1 MRDCSGAPHPLPKE
15 KVLCSEVFMRRR
27 ILLVDDDVTVLLTLK
42 AVLELNQF
50 EVQTASSAADAVKKL
65 ASGVYEMVITDAR
78 METDDAGFHVI
89 RAARQQAYRPAT
101 ALLTAYPPRN
111 ADWKRSGVQSLL
123 VKPVGTQDLLR
134 QIEALL
140 IQQQD
145 EKQALDRARMAPETV
160 PEDSRQKAS

>member
-1 MRDCSGAPHPLPKE
+1 
-15 KVLCSEVFMRRR
+15 MRRR

-42 AVLELNQF
+42 AVLELHEF

-101 ALLTAYPPRN
+101 ALLTAYPPPN
-111 ADWKRSGVQSLL
+111 ADWKNNGVQSLL

-140 IQQQD
+140 VQQQD
-145 EKQALDRARMAPETV
+145 EKQALERARVVTEALPKEN
-160 PEDSRQKAS
+160 RQKAS

>member
-1 MRDCSGAPHPLPKE
+1 
-15 KVLCSEVFMRRR
+15 MRRR

-50 EVQTASSAADAVKKL
+50 EVETAASAAEAVKKL
-65 ASGVYEMVITDAR
+65 ASGVYEMVITDSR

-89 RAARQQAYRPAT
+89 RAARQQTYSPAT

-111 ADWKRSGVQSLL
+111 VDWKRNGAQSLL
-123 VKPVGTQDLLR
+123 VKPIGTQDLLR

-140 IQQQD
+140 VQHQD
-145 EKQALDRARMAPETV
+145 EKQAREHASVHQPDILPKQE
-160 PEDSRQKAS
+160 EQKAS

>member
-1 MRDCSGAPHPLPKE
+1 MK
-15 KVLCSEVFMRRR
+15 RR

-50 EVQTASSAADAVKKL
+50 DVETAASAAEAVVKL
-65 ASGVYEMVITDAR
+65 ASGVYEMVITDSR

-89 RAARQQAYRPAT
+89 RAARQQSYQPAT

-111 ADWKRSGVQSLL
+111 VDWKNQGVQSLL

-140 IQQQD
+140 VQRQD
-145 EKQALDRARMAPETV
+145 ERQARGESRLDDFCE
-160 PEDSRQKAS
+160 QKAS